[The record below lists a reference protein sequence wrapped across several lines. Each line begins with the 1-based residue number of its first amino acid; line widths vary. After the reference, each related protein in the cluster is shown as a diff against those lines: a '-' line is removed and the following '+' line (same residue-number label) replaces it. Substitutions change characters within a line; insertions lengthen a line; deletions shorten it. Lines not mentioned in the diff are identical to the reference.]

1 MSWHVSP
8 ELVASYRDSVSS
20 DAASHSLEL
29 HLLACEPCRRIAS
42 EAVDQDRQERIW
54 AGINDAVDMPRSRW
68 IERALRPFGV
78 PAHIARLIAM
88 TPSVQPS
95 WLVAVVALL
104 ALAALAAPN
113 LGPIPFLV
121 IPPLVPVAGV
131 AIAFGHPIDPVHE
144 IGVASPT
151 GGFRLV
157 LIRTSAVLVASIAVS
172 VVPAI
177 FLREFR
183 SMAVWLLPALACTLL
198 ALVIST
204 FTRLSTAAVAVSL
217 LWVAGVTATELAAS
231 TPVVAFE
238 GPAQL
243 MFAGT
248 VVGLITLLV
257 LRRTRFEQIVEVWRP

>member
-1 MSWHVSP
+1 MTWHVSQ
-8 ELVASYRDSVSS
+8 EMMASYRDNASS

-29 HLLACEPCRRIAS
+29 HLIECEPCRRIAY
-42 EAVDQDRQERIW
+42 EAVDPDRRDRIW
-54 AGINDAVDMPRSRW
+54 AGITERVDTPRSRW

-78 PAHIARLIAM
+78 PTHIARLIAM

-95 WLVAVVALL
+95 WLVAVAIIL

-121 IPPLVPVAGV
+121 VAPLVPVVGV

-157 LIRTSAVLVASIAVS
+157 LIRASAVLMASIAIS
-172 VVPAI
+172 VVPAL

-183 SMAVWLLPALACTLL
+183 WMVVWLLPALACTLL
-198 ALVIST
+198 VLVIST
-204 FTRLSTAAVAVSL
+204 FTHLSTAAVVVSL

-231 TPVVAFE
+231 TPVASFV
-238 GPAQL
+238 GLAQL
-243 MFAGT
+243 IFAGA
-248 VVGLITLLV
+248 VLGLLTLLL
-257 LRRTRFEQIVEVWRP
+257 LRRTSFERIVGR